1 MRLKNRSTLELVM
14 VAVAFV
20 PLFGMNVEAQ
30 MGQPDMVSLKG
41 TLIDLSCAAKGNAM
55 MNSWAN
61 TKQDHMM
68 PDGNVQKSCATMC
81 LQGGQPAALF
91 ASNQVIAVLAC
102 NPRATPCQ
110 LCCSER
116 RGSGLL
122 GRFRTGCQD
131 LRSHQD
137 SIGFRVL
144 AGRGLCHHALITRS
158 GPWAKAHG
166 SDCCS

>member
-1 MRLKNRSTLELVM
+1 MRLKNGSKLGIVM
-14 VAVAFV
+14 VALAFV
-20 PLFGMNVEAQ
+20 SLFGMNVEAQ

-91 ASNQVIAVLAC
+91 ASNQVVAVLAC
-102 NPRATPCQ
+102 NPRPTLANYAAQ
-110 LCCSER
+110 NVEVQGFWA
-116 RGSGLL
+116 GSGPDVKT
-122 GRFRTGCQD
+122 FAPTK
-131 LRSHQD
+131 
-137 SIGFRVL
+137 I
-144 AGRGLCHHALITRS
+144 RS
-158 GPWAKAHG
+158 GSG
-166 SDCCS
+166 SWQDVDCATMH

>member
-1 MRLKNRSTLELVM
+1 MRLKNRHTLGLAM
-14 VAVAFV
+14 VAWVLV
-20 PLFGMNVEAQ
+20 SLFGMNVQAQ

-102 NPRATPCQ
+102 NPRATLASYAAQ
-110 LCCSER
+110 NVEVQGFWA
-116 RGSGLL
+116 GSGPDVKTFAPTKIRSSS
-122 GRFRTGCQD
+122 GSWQD
-131 LRSHQD
+131 
-137 SIGFRVL
+137 V
-144 AGRGLCHHALITRS
+144 
-158 GPWAKAHG
+158 
-166 SDCCS
+166 DCATMH